1 MAIWKRASQALCAAA
16 AVAAVVG
23 LSATPAMA
31 AATTLKV
38 SVKGGGSITAITSK
52 TVLTDVTKAAGPINV
67 TCTSNK
73 KAPASKATGSISNG
87 THHGA
92 APVKV
97 GTTTKL
103 SFNNCLGPLGPV
115 QTKVE
120 IPKSGYT
127 IAVDSKTTKSGDT
140 DGIIGPVKVA
150 VHMTGCSFTVTG
162 SAPGYWNN
170 KKHELV
176 VTPKLP
182 TKALKSAQL
191 TISGVSGCASLVVNG
206 QHPTYVGTYSV
217 SRKVTITS
225 S

>member
-1 MAIWKRASQALCAAA
+1 MAIWRRAGSALCVVA

-23 LSATPAMA
+23 LGAAPAMA
-31 AATTLKV
+31 STTLTVKV
-38 SVKGGGSITAITSK
+38 KSGGSITAVTSK
-52 TVLTDVTKAAGPINV
+52 TVLTDITKGGPINV
-67 TCTSNK
+67 TCTSTK
-73 KAPASKATGSISNG
+73 KTPASKATGSISNG
-87 THHGA
+87 THRGA

-103 SFNNCLGPLGPV
+103 SFSNCIGPLGPV
-115 QTKVE
+115 STKVE

-127 IAVDSKTTKSGDT
+127 IAVDSTTTKSGDT

-150 VHMTGCSFTVTG
+150 VSMTGCSFTVTG
-162 SAPGYWNN
+162 STPGYWNN
-170 KKHELV
+170 KKHTLN

-191 TISGVSGCASLVVNG
+191 TISGVTGCAGLVVNG